1 MFPIILKN
9 MKYRS
14 FSRKN
19 IRVSVIGLGTW
30 QFGGEWGQTYS
41 QSEVNG
47 IVDACRETG
56 INLLDTAECYGDG
69 VSERLVGKAIA
80 ADRNRWFLATKFG
93 HHYKGNFQRDQ
104 LWSADEVK
112 KQLEQS
118 LKNLNT
124 DYIDLYQFHS
134 GGDEAFSNDE
144 LWTMLSKQVDA
155 GKIRQIGVSLS
166 SNTETRDSQASRVA
180 GVGAEAVQVVYSR
193 LVSTAEEVVFP
204 ACTRDGLGV
213 LARVPLASGF
223 LTGKYSP
230 GITFPEGDYRGTLGR
245 EKLDS
250 MAEEAAR
257 IKEREVPAGTSM
269 AAWALAWCLKHEA
282 VTCVIP
288 GARNA
293 DQLKANA
300 AAAEMAED
308 SHSLAMS

>member
-1 MFPIILKN
+1 
-9 MKYRS
+9 MKYRN

-30 QFGGEWGQTYS
+30 QFGGEWGQIYT

-69 VSERLVGKAIA
+69 VSERLVGKAIVT
-80 ADRNRWFLATKFG
+80 DRDRWFLATKFG
-93 HHYKGNFQRDQ
+93 HHYKGEFQRDQ
-104 LWSADEVK
+104 LWSAGDVQ
-112 KQLEQS
+112 KQLEKS
-118 LKNLNT
+118 LKNLKT

-134 GGDEAFSNDE
+134 GGNEAFENEE
-144 LWTMLSKQVDA
+144 LWTMLSKQLDE
-155 GKIRQIGVSLS
+155 GKIRQIGVSLT
-166 SNTETRDSQASRVA
+166 SNAETRDSQAPRVA

-193 LVSTAEEVVFP
+193 LVSSAEEIVFP
-204 ACTRDGLGV
+204 ACIKDGLGV

-230 GITFPEGDYRGTLGR
+230 GVTFPEGDYRGNLGR

-257 IKEREVPAGTSM
+257 IKESEVPAGTSM

-288 GARNA
+288 GARNI
-293 DQLKANA
+293 DQLRANA
-300 AAAEMAED
+300 SAAEMAED
-308 SHSLAMS
+308 SHPLAIG

>member
-1 MFPIILKN
+1 

-30 QFGGEWGQTYS
+30 QFGGEWGKTYS

-80 ADRNRWFLATKFG
+80 ADRDKWFLATKFG
-93 HHYKGNFQRDQ
+93 HHYKGDFKRDQ
-104 LWSADEVK
+104 LWSADEVQ

-134 GGDEAFSNDE
+134 GDNKAFENEE
-144 LWTMLSKQVDA
+144 LWTMLAKRVDE
-155 GKIRQIGVSLS
+155 GKIRQIGVSLT
-166 SNTETRDSQASRVA
+166 SNAETRDSQAPRVA

-193 LVSTAEEVVFP
+193 LVSSAEEIVFP
-204 ACTRDGLGV
+204 ACIKDGLGV

-230 GITFPEGDYRGTLGR
+230 GVTFPEGDYRGNLGR
-245 EKLDS
+245 EKLDA

-257 IKEREVPAGTSM
+257 IKESEVPAGTSM

-288 GARNA
+288 GARNI

-300 AAAEMAED
+300 AAAGMAED
-308 SHSLAMS
+308 SHPLAMS

>member
-1 MFPIILKN
+1 

-14 FSRKN
+14 LSRKK

-41 QSEVNG
+41 QSEVDS

-80 ADRNRWFLATKFG
+80 ADREKWFLATKFG
-93 HHYKGNFQRDQ
+93 HHYKGDFQRDQ
-104 LWSADEVK
+104 LWGAEEVK

-118 LKNLNT
+118 LKNLDT

-134 GGDEAFSNDE
+134 GGEDAFGNDE
-144 LWTMLSKQVDA
+144 LWTMLSKQQDA
-155 GKIRQIGVSLS
+155 GKIRQIGVSLT
-166 SNTETRDSQASRVA
+166 SNAEVRDAQAPRVA
-180 GVGAEAVQVVYSR
+180 AVGAEAVQVVYSR

-204 ACTRDGLGV
+204 ACIKDGLGV

-223 LTGKYSP
+223 ITGKYSP
-230 GITFPEGDYRGTLGR
+230 GVAFPEGDYRGNLGR
-245 EKLDS
+245 EKLDA

-257 IKEREVPAGTSM
+257 IKENEVHAGTSM

-288 GARNA
+288 GARNV

-300 AAAEMAED
+300 AAAGMAEN
-308 SHSLAMS
+308 SHPLAIN

>member
-1 MFPIILKN
+1 MFSIILIN

-69 VSERLVGKAIA
+69 VSERLVGKAIT
-80 ADRNRWFLATKFG
+80 ADRDRWFLATKFG
-93 HHYKGNFQRDQ
+93 HHYKGDFQRDQ
-104 LWSADEVK
+104 LWSAGDVQ

-134 GGDEAFSNDE
+134 GGEEAFDNEE
-144 LWTMLSKQVDA
+144 LWTMLSKQLDA
-155 GKIRQIGVSLS
+155 GKIRQIGVSLT
-166 SNTETRDSQASRVA
+166 SNAETRDSQAPRVA

-193 LVSTAEEVVFP
+193 LVSSAEEIVFP
-204 ACTRDGLGV
+204 ACIKDGLGV

-230 GITFPEGDYRGTLGR
+230 GVTFPEGDYRGNLGR
-245 EKLDS
+245 EKLDA

-257 IKEREVPAGTSM
+257 IKKSEVPAGTSM

-282 VTCVIP
+282 VACVIP
-288 GARNA
+288 GARNI

-300 AAAEMAED
+300 TAAVMAEE
-308 SHSLAMS
+308 SHPLAIS